1 MHVSNLDK
9 YGHLLNADNYST
21 DHLNNDMYTIF
32 DNRLVNVSVGGSVS
46 VCGGGGGM
54 LESVNKV
61 SKYLQ
66 KLVNRL

>member
-46 VCGGGGGM
+46 VCVWGGGG
-54 LESVNKV
+54 VC
-61 SKYLQ
+61 
-66 KLVNRL
+66 